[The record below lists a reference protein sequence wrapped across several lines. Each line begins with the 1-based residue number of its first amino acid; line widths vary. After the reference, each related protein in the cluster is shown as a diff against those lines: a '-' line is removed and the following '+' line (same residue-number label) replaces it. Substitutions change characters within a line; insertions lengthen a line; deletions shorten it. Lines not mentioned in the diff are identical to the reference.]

1 MSNKEKERIAKIRDL
16 NDHLRKTFTGGT
28 VLLTR
33 GIRAK
38 PPLELCEILEKV
50 KNFNDF
56 NPSNDPY
63 LEHDGASF
71 NYKGDKIIWKIDYYN
86 NDNTYLSPDPSN
98 PAHTHRVMTVMS
110 SLAGD
115 Y

>member
-1 MSNKEKERIAKIRDL
+1 MSNKDKERIAKIRDL

-33 GIRAK
+33 GIRSK

-56 NPSNDPY
+56 NKSNDPY
-63 LEHDGASF
+63 GEHDYLSF
-71 NYKGDKIIWKIDYYN
+71 DYKGEKIIAKIDYYN

-98 PAHTHRVMTVMS
+98 PAHTHRVMTIMC
-110 SLAGD
+110 ANE

>member
-1 MSNKEKERIAKIRDL
+1 MSNNEKERIAKIRDL

-33 GIRAK
+33 GIRTK
-38 PPLELCEILEKV
+38 TPKELCDILEGV

-56 NPSNDPY
+56 NKSNDPW
-63 LEHDGASF
+63 EEADMGSF
-71 NYKGDKIIWKIDYYN
+71 NYKDDKIIWKIDYYN

-98 PAHTHRVMTVMS
+98 PDHTHRVMRIMC
-110 SLAGD
+110 AD
-115 Y
+115 EY

>member
-1 MSNKEKERIAKIRDL
+1 MLNKEKERIAKIREL
-16 NDHLRKTFTGGT
+16 NNHLRTTFTGGT

-33 GIRAK
+33 GIRSK

-56 NPSNDPY
+56 NKSNDVY
-63 LEHDGASF
+63 GEADMGTF
-71 NYKGDKIIWKIDYYN
+71 DYKGDKIIWKIDYYN

-98 PAHTHRVMTVMS
+98 PAHTHRVMTIMC
-110 SLAGD
+110 AD
-115 Y
+115 EY